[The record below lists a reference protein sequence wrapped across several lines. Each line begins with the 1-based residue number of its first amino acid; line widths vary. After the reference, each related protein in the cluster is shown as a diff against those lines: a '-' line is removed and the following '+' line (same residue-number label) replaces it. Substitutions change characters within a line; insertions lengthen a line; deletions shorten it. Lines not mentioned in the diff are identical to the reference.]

1 MGEKRDAGT
10 RLRWARTRCG
20 WHSYEMSVKFMAR
33 VSLSWSPYSEEE
45 ENKKKKKTT
54 RLCNRV
60 IEDDGVTHIIL
71 LVATARSK
79 IQCSS
84 AISTL
89 VVLRDLYFDFTVTQ
103 EDTRHITKRGGVAA
117 LKYGTQ
123 VHHRADEITT
133 AATNSE

>member
-1 MGEKRDAGT
+1 
-10 RLRWARTRCG
+10 
-20 WHSYEMSVKFMAR
+20 MAR
-33 VSLSWSPYSEEE
+33 VSLSWSPSYSEEE
-45 ENKKKKKTT
+45 EKKKKKSM

-60 IEDDGVTHIIL
+60 IEEDGVTHIIL
-71 LVATARSK
+71 LVETARSK

-103 EDTRHITKRGGVAA
+103 EDTRHITKRGDGVAA

-133 AATNSE
+133 AATQRVRVRIMV